1 MPPRP
6 GARAMRLSYGPRH
19 TLARECGMTTSHSGR
34 ARCFP
39 RHSVRH
45 WQVCFSSVDHFDPR
59 KRNMGRMVSVVV
71 VSRPLVSRRSTT
83 SPCARR
89 ERAPLW
95 QQRTTDRSR
104 CRPLATAV
112 GRADG
117 FDESE
122 DDKEGDVETLALSI
136 LPEQFRERGKSLM
149 SLLFNA
155 RAPKYAWRTLS
166 ALILGGEVMVRILQG
181 KIHYR
186 NTLDQLN
193 VVGPKSLGVCLL
205 TSAFVGMVF
214 TIQFIREF
222 AKLGLTKSV
231 GGVLALA
238 LGRELTPVVTC
249 IIIAG
254 RVGSAFAAELGS
266 QQVSE
271 QTDSLRVLGSDP
283 VDYLITPRVLA
294 SMIAAPVLN
303 LLCFTMGMAASV
315 FLAEAVYGVSANVIL
330 DSASR
335 AIESWDIIVS
345 MIKAWV
351 CVPCSARSETSFPVA
366 NVFPSQCIARLS
378 SRTGLEPSSQW
389 SAAVGV
395 SPPRVV
401 PRASARARRARWS
414 SASS

>member
-1 MPPRP
+1 VHSFLRLEMVTKQLLLVSTGVCPRRCPRAVVGP
-6 GARAMRLSYGPRH
+6 GPTRATGRSLPTVR
-19 TLARECGMTTSHSGR
+19 SGSLPSP
-34 ARCFP
+34 AWKC
-39 RHSVRH
+39 
-45 WQVCFSSVDHFDPR
+45 
-59 KRNMGRMVSVVV
+59 
-71 VSRPLVSRRSTT
+71 SRRSLEHRHTIHI
-83 SPCARR
+83 ARHAAAIGHPGGTG
-89 ERAPLW
+89 ETP
-95 QQRTTDRSR
+95 
-104 CRPLATAV
+104 
-112 GRADG
+112 
-117 FDESE
+117 E
-122 DDKEGDVETLALSI
+122 DDSDVESLASSL
-136 LPEQFRERGKSLM
+136 LPERFRSRGKSL
-149 SLLFNA
+149 LGLIFNA
-155 RAPKYAWRTLS
+155 KAPKYAWRTLS
-166 ALILGGEVMVRILQG
+166 ACILGGEVLVRILQG
-181 KIHYR
+181 KIHWR

-335 AIESWDIIVS
+335 AIEGWDIIVS
-345 MIKAWV
+345 VIKSWV
-351 CVPCSARSETSFPVA
+351 FGTIISVISCSWGYTTTGGAKGVGESTTSAVVISLVLIFIA
-366 NVFPSQCIARLS
+366 DFGLSFLFFQGQGDALKQCM
-378 SRTGLEPSSQW
+378 
-389 SAAVGV
+389 
-395 SPPRVV
+395 
-401 PRASARARRARWS
+401 
-414 SASS
+414 

>member
-1 MPPRP
+1 MTKR
-6 GARAMRLSYGPRH
+6 GMSS
-19 TLARECGMTTSHSGR
+19 TLT
-34 ARCFP
+34 
-39 RHSVRH
+39 
-45 WQVCFSSVDHFDPR
+45 
-59 KRNMGRMVSVVV
+59 
-71 VSRPLVSRRSTT
+71 
-83 SPCARR
+83 
-89 ERAPLW
+89 
-95 QQRTTDRSR
+95 
-104 CRPLATAV
+104 
-112 GRADG
+112 
-117 FDESE
+117 
-122 DDKEGDVETLALSI
+122 LSI

-149 SLLFNA
+149 AWLFNA

-351 CVPCSARSETSFPVA
+351 CVPWPSSSWG
-366 NVFPSQCIARLS
+366 VFPLLPPFLTVCRPLVLPFRFGTIISVISCSWGFTTTGGAKGVGESTTSAVVISLVLIFIADFGLSFLFFQGQGDALKQCM
-378 SRTGLEPSSQW
+378 
-389 SAAVGV
+389 
-395 SPPRVV
+395 
-401 PRASARARRARWS
+401 
-414 SASS
+414 

>member
-1 MPPRP
+1 
-6 GARAMRLSYGPRH
+6 
-19 TLARECGMTTSHSGR
+19 
-34 ARCFP
+34 
-39 RHSVRH
+39 
-45 WQVCFSSVDHFDPR
+45 
-59 KRNMGRMVSVVV
+59 MVSLAI
-71 VSRPLVSRRSTT
+71 VSRPRVSRRPATG
-83 SPCARR
+83 PRAGRAG
-89 ERAPLW
+89 APL
-95 QQRTTDRSR
+95 RHHGTTDRSR
-104 CRPLATAV
+104 LCCPATAV
-112 GRADG
+112 GRTDG
-117 FDESE
+117 VDGGGDGGKEE
-122 DDKEGDVETLALSI
+122 EGDVESLALSI
-136 LPEQFRERGKSLM
+136 LPERFRERGRSAM
-149 SLLFNA
+149 ALLFNA

-351 CVPCSARSETSFPVA
+351 CVP
-366 NVFPSQCIARLS
+366 L
-378 SRTGLEPSSQW
+378 PSSF
-389 SAAVGV
+389 
-395 SPPRVV
+395 
-401 PRASARARRARWS
+401 
-414 SASS
+414 

>member
-1 MPPRP
+1 MTMPSYIALSSPTRQCRRVAGVPSAPDIASRQVLSRSRSP
-6 GARAMRLSYGPRH
+6 GLWARRQGDTRRH
-19 TLARECGMTTSHSGR
+19 CPCITSHR
-34 ARCFP
+34 QIAIR
-39 RHSVRH
+39 SV
-45 WQVCFSSVDHFDPR
+45 
-59 KRNMGRMVSVVV
+59 
-71 VSRPLVSRRSTT
+71 
-83 SPCARR
+83 
-89 ERAPLW
+89 
-95 QQRTTDRSR
+95 
-104 CRPLATAV
+104 AV
-112 GRADG
+112 GRAGG
-117 FDESE
+117 FGDEDRE
-122 DDKEGDVETLALSI
+122 DREDSDAEVASLATTL
-136 LPEQFRERGKSLM
+136 LPEKFRSRGKSLM
-149 SLLFNA
+149 DLLFNA

-181 KIHYR
+181 KIHTR
-186 NTLDQLN
+186 NTLEQLN

-271 QTDSLRVLGSDP
+271 QTDSLRVLGTDP

-303 LLCFTMGMAASV
+303 LLCFAMGMAASV

-335 AIESWDIIVS
+335 AIEGWDIIVS
-345 MIKAWV
+345 MIKSWV
-351 CVPCSARSETSFPVA
+351 FGTIISVISCSWGFTTTGGAKGVGESTTSAVVISLVLIFIA
-366 NVFPSQCIARLS
+366 DFGLSFLFFQGQGDALKQCM
-378 SRTGLEPSSQW
+378 
-389 SAAVGV
+389 
-395 SPPRVV
+395 
-401 PRASARARRARWS
+401 
-414 SASS
+414 

>member
-1 MPPRP
+1 MVF
-6 GARAMRLSYGPRH
+6 ASASLV
-19 TLARECGMTTSHSGR
+19 
-34 ARCFP
+34 ARCP
-39 RHSVRH
+39 AT
-45 WQVCFSSVDHFDPR
+45 
-59 KRNMGRMVSVVV
+59 G
-71 VSRPLVSRRSTT
+71 
-83 SPCARR
+83 PCARR
-89 ERAPLW
+89 ERVPLW
-95 QQRTTDRSR
+95 QQRTTVFRSR
-104 CRPLATAV
+104 FRSLATAV
-112 GRADG
+112 GRAGG
-117 FDESE
+117 FEGSG
-122 DDKEGDVETLALSI
+122 DDKEGDVEQLTLSI

-149 SLLFNA
+149 AWLFNA

-271 QTDSLRVLGSDP
+271 QTDSLRGARFGS
-283 VDYLITPRVLA
+283 
-294 SMIAAPVLN
+294 
-303 LLCFTMGMAASV
+303 G
-315 FLAEAVYGVSANVIL
+315 
-330 DSASR
+330 
-335 AIESWDIIVS
+335 
-345 MIKAWV
+345 
-351 CVPCSARSETSFPVA
+351 
-366 NVFPSQCIARLS
+366 RLS
-378 SRTGLEPSSQW
+378 DNASRTGEHDSRAGAQP
-389 SAAVGV
+389 AVLHDGHGSERVSGRGGV
-395 SPPRVV
+395 RGE
-401 PRASARARRARWS
+401 RQRHTGQRFASHRELGYHRQYD
-414 SASS
+414 

>member
-1 MPPRP
+1 
-6 GARAMRLSYGPRH
+6 
-19 TLARECGMTTSHSGR
+19 
-34 ARCFP
+34 
-39 RHSVRH
+39 
-45 WQVCFSSVDHFDPR
+45 
-59 KRNMGRMVSVVV
+59 MVSFVMSVV
-71 VSRPLVSRRSTT
+71 VSRPLVSVSRHRRPATC
-83 SPCARR
+83 PCARR
-89 ERAPLW
+89 DRGLRAPLEQ
-95 QQRTTDRSR
+95 QQRTADPSRFRSFR
-104 CRPLATAV
+104 SFAAAV
-112 GRADG
+112 GRAGGADG
-117 FDESE
+117 KSE
-122 DDKEGDVETLALSI
+122 GDRGDRGGKGGKDKGEAEEEGDVETLALSI
-136 LPEQFRERGKSLM
+136 LPERFRERGRSAM
-149 SLLFNA
+149 ALLFNA

-351 CVPCSARSETSFPVA
+351 CVLLPVSF
-366 NVFPSQCIARLS
+366 
-378 SRTGLEPSSQW
+378 
-389 SAAVGV
+389 
-395 SPPRVV
+395 
-401 PRASARARRARWS
+401 
-414 SASS
+414 

>member
-1 MPPRP
+1 MDKNPEQ
-6 GARAMRLSYGPRH
+6 AS
-19 TLARECGMTTSHSGR
+19 T
-34 ARCFP
+34 
-39 RHSVRH
+39 
-45 WQVCFSSVDHFDPR
+45 
-59 KRNMGRMVSVVV
+59 
-71 VSRPLVSRRSTT
+71 SRRMR
-83 SPCARR
+83 AVIRR
-89 ERAPLW
+89 
-95 QQRTTDRSR
+95 
-104 CRPLATAV
+104 ATAV
-112 GRADG
+112 GQAGG
-117 FDESE
+117 FDGKNHDEEAEVE
-122 DDKEGDVETLALSI
+122 DLALGI
-136 LPEQFRERGKSLM
+136 LPEQLRKRGKSLM
-149 SLLFNA
+149 DLVFNA

-271 QTDSLRVLGSDP
+271 QTDSLRVLGTDP

-330 DSASR
+330 DSAAR

-345 MIKAWV
+345 MIKSWV
-351 CVPCSARSETSFPVA
+351 FGTIISVISCSWGFTTTGGAKGVGESTTSAVVISLVLIFIA
-366 NVFPSQCIARLS
+366 DFGLSFLFFQGQGDALKQCM
-378 SRTGLEPSSQW
+378 
-389 SAAVGV
+389 
-395 SPPRVV
+395 
-401 PRASARARRARWS
+401 
-414 SASS
+414 

>member
-1 MPPRP
+1 M
-6 GARAMRLSYGPRH
+6 A
-19 TLARECGMTTSHSGR
+19 
-34 ARCFP
+34 
-39 RHSVRH
+39 
-45 WQVCFSSVDHFDPR
+45 
-59 KRNMGRMVSVVV
+59 
-71 VSRPLVSRRSTT
+71 
-83 SPCARR
+83 
-89 ERAPLW
+89 
-95 QQRTTDRSR
+95 
-104 CRPLATAV
+104 
-112 GRADG
+112 
-117 FDESE
+117 
-122 DDKEGDVETLALSI
+122 
-136 LPEQFRERGKSLM
+136 
-149 SLLFNA
+149 LLFNA

-351 CVPCSARSETSFPVA
+351 CVFLPVSF
-366 NVFPSQCIARLS
+366 
-378 SRTGLEPSSQW
+378 
-389 SAAVGV
+389 
-395 SPPRVV
+395 
-401 PRASARARRARWS
+401 
-414 SASS
+414 